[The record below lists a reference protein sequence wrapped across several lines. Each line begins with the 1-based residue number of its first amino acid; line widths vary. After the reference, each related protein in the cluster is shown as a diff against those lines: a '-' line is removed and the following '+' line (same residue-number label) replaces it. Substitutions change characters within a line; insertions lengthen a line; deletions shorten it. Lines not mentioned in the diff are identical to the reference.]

1 MEPSVHTSTA
11 TASRMADRVLL
22 RRYKPHSTINA
33 ATIAENVE
41 ARRFLPGPDPEAVIV
56 VIPENARFALSFV
69 ENAPWAVLGLDRVTH
84 VLAWVAEG
92 ELFQR
97 LKDLHVT
104 DPPPGIHFQVF
115 PHMQEAVSWVER
127 ILATHDLAWFLTAR
141 APAGPFSDARA
152 FPNRP
157 C

>member
-92 ELFQR
+92 ELFER
-97 LKDLHVT
+97 LRDFHI
-104 DPPPGIHFQVF
+104 DNPPPGIHFKVF
-115 PHMQEAVSWVER
+115 AQLEEAKRWVKQMM
-127 ILATHDLAWFLTAR
+127 
-141 APAGPFSDARA
+141 AGS
-152 FPNRP
+152 
-157 C
+157 

>member
-1 MEPSVHTSTA
+1 MKSFAPTSKNHMEPSVHTSTA

-41 ARRFLPGPDPEAVIV
+41 ARRFLPGSDPEAVIV
-56 VIPENARFALSFV
+56 VSPENARFALSFV

-127 ILATHDLAWFLTAR
+127 ILATHDLA
-141 APAGPFSDARA
+141 
-152 FPNRP
+152 
-157 C
+157 